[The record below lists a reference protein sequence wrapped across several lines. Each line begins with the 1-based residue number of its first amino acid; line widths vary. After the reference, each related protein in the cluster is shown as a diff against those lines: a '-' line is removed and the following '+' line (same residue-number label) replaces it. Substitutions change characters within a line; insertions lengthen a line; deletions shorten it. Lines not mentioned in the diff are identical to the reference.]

1 MKNNNQTF
9 DATTTVNR
17 NFIKVHAFLL
27 IGICTLFGILNF
39 VTGSF
44 LTAIITIAAGALTAG
59 VIMCIKNKIGF
70 SIAGTVLTQAQLF
83 IIIIISTS
91 THQFHGMFPLLVA
104 SIAFAGI
111 YLDKRNLIIHWV
123 IMDIAMVA
131 GLFLRNIFYAGAETG
146 FLIKGIAA
154 VNVGAYLIYYLI
166 NGTVKQIVNVKNA
179 EMESEKLVVQVQS
192 QMDESQQM
200 MESQRHVVENIAEIS
215 AAVNASVAR
224 MKDVAENISSSAE
237 EQQAALE
244 DIANEITKVSDET
257 EGSISESEQAAQ
269 AAQQS
274 KELLAD
280 THDEMVN
287 MINAMTEIER
297 SSAQIQGVVKAIE
310 DIAFQTNIL
319 ALNASVEAAR
329 AGAAGKGFAVVA
341 DEVRNL
347 AAKSAESVK
356 NTSELIK
363 ASLEAVERG
372 RDIADK
378 VSRKTDDV
386 IETAERSAKHAR
398 QINELTKRQA
408 DAVENVRT
416 NIQNISGMVEMNA
429 QTSVEST
436 RIAAD
441 VAQDVQK
448 MDEIVRNYR

>member
-9 DATTTVNR
+9 DVTTTVNK
-17 NFIKVHAFLL
+17 NIIKIHSIILVVVCA
-27 IGICTLFGILNF
+27 LFGVIN
-39 VTGSF
+39 VVSGSF
-44 LTAIITIAAGALTAG
+44 ITGAITVGAGIAASAAALVMKDRVGLVAT
-59 VIMCIKNKIGF
+59 
-70 SIAGTVLTQAQLF
+70 GTLLTQAQLL
-83 IIIIISTS
+83 IIILVSS
-91 THQFHGMFPLLVA
+91 SKHELHGMFPLLIA
-104 SIAFAGI
+104 SMAIGGI
-111 YLDKRNLIIHWV
+111 YLNRRNLIIHWI
-123 IMDIAMVA
+123 IMDIVVIA
-131 GLFLRNIFYAGAETG
+131 GIFMGDLLYSGVGMG
-146 FLIKGIAA
+146 FLIKGIAG
-154 VNVGAYLIYYLI
+154 VNVGAYLVLYLVTVSI
-166 NGTVKQIVNVKNA
+166 NQILMVKAA
-179 EMESEKLVVQVQS
+179 EQESEKLVVQVQS
-192 QMDESQQM
+192 QVEESEQM

-215 AAVNASVAR
+215 ATVNASVAR

-297 SSAQIQGVVKAIE
+297 SSAQIQGVVKTIE